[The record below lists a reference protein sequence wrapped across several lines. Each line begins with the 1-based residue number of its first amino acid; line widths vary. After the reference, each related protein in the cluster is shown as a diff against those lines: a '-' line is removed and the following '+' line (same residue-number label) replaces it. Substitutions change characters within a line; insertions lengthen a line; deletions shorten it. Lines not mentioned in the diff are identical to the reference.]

1 LASPGCTSRDHLK
14 FYHEELTLERE
25 KNDTL
30 EQEIIDLFVQQ
41 AKLDP
46 SRVTPDAT
54 FESLDLESIDVVEAT
69 MVLEEKYGVYIPM
82 DETLSAARNLEQFV
96 HAIASHIRSARP

>member
-1 LASPGCTSRDHLK
+1 
-14 FYHEELTLERE
+14 LERE